1 MNKKDYPN
9 EAIKLVDK
17 YFPKGHKQR
26 GDALVILAIAF
37 YEGQRIKK
45 GKEKMVISDKDLEKI
60 WQGLDT
66 RITTINERTKIHT
79 IEIRELRK
87 KIKELKNE

>member
-45 GKEKMVISDKDLEKI
+45 EK
-60 WQGLDT
+60 
-66 RITTINERTKIHT
+66 
-79 IEIRELRK
+79 RK
-87 KIKELKNE
+87 